1 MIVKPHCLVMT
12 KCILACFFSEVSI
25 FLDAPNEE
33 IVNVPAKKNSLKAET
48 EDIVSIDNMFTA

>member
-1 MIVKPHCLVMT
+1 MT

-48 EDIVSIDNMFTA
+48 EDIVSIDNMFTT